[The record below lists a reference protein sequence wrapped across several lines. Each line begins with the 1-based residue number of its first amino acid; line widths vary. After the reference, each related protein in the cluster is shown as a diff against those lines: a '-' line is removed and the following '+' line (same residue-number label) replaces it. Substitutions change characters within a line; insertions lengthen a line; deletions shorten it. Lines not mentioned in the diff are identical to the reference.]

1 MNDIVVS
8 ELNIYPVK
16 SCQGISVP
24 SAEVV
29 ETGFAYD
36 REFMV
41 VKPDGTFMSQRT
53 MALLGTV
60 QTEIIGNALRLTADK
75 HGDVTIPLGYDQQ
88 EKRPIATTVHSYDA
102 LGLRQSQD
110 ADEFF
115 CDLLNKTAW
124 LVRASRAEPR
134 YVKSAYH
141 RSGAVNQ
148 VAFGDSFPFLLT
160 SEPTLEDLRER
171 QGISEDLV
179 PMNRFRPNI
188 VIDGDIEPGQEDY
201 VDSIKIG
208 NFKAFAVQACKRCVM
223 TGIRQDGEYAG
234 TRGEVSVLHSFLASR
249 QGRDM
254 TKPEAKGARYF
265 GQNLVHSFSSVAGQ
279 LSVGDRVQLELND
292 SPNVVLLRE

>member
-16 SCQGISVP
+16 SCQGIAVP

-53 MALLGTV
+53 MALLGSV
-60 QTEIIGNALRLTADK
+60 QSEITGNALRLTAEQ
-75 HGDVTIPLGYDQQ
+75 HGEVVVPLNYDER
-88 EKRPIATTVHSYDA
+88 EKRLINSTVHNNDA
-102 LGLRQSQD
+102 IGTRQSLE

-134 YVKSAYH
+134 YVNSAYQ

-160 SEPTLEDLRER
+160 SERTLRDLRDS
-171 QGISEDLV
+171 QGVSEQLV

-188 VIDGDIEPGQEDY
+188 VIDGTIEPGLEDY
-201 VDSIKIG
+201 IDTITIAD
-208 NFKAFAVQACKRCVM
+208 FKAFAVQGCKRCVM
-223 TGIRQDGEYAG
+223 TGIRQAGEFAG
-234 TRGEVSVLHSFLASR
+234 TRGEVSVLHSFLAPR

-254 TKPEAKGARYF
+254 TKPDAKGGRYF
-265 GQNLVHSFSSVAGQ
+265 GQNLLHTYGSVAGQ
-279 LSVGDRVQLELND
+279 LSVGDRVQMELND
-292 SPNVVLLRE
+292 SPNVVLVRE

>member
-1 MNDIVVS
+1 MNNIVVS

-36 REFMV
+36 REYMV
-41 VKPDGTFMSQRT
+41 VKPDGSFMSQRT

-60 QTEIIGNALRLTADK
+60 QTEIIGNALRLSADK
-75 HGDVTIPLGYDQQ
+75 HGEVMIPLSYDQD
-88 EKRPIATTVHSYDA
+88 EKRPIATTVHDYDA

-115 CDLLNKTAW
+115 CDLINKTAW
-124 LVRASRAEPR
+124 LVRASRREPR
-134 YVKSAYH
+134 YVKPAYQ

-160 SEPTLEDLRER
+160 SEPTLRDLRER

-201 VDSIKIG
+201 IDSIRIG
-208 NFKAFAVQACKRCVM
+208 DFKGFAVQACKRCVM
-223 TGIRQDGEYAG
+223 TGIRQTGEFAG
-234 TRGEVSVLHSFLASR
+234 TRGDISVLHHFLAPR

-254 TKPEAKGARYF
+254 TKLDSKGGRYF
-265 GQNLVHSFSSVAGQ
+265 GQSLVHTYGSVAGRV
-279 LSVGDRVQLELND
+279 SVGDLVSVELNN
-292 SPNVVLLRE
+292 SPNVVLVRE